1 MDFMF
6 SAIRMK
12 WMVLIFIA
20 SPMHQKVLLDT
31 NVWLS
36 SSSQLLTFVL
46 PLFNLSLISPFLL
59 KTKLK
64 GLYIDE
70 ENLLSDIGQF

>member
-1 MDFMF
+1 MF
-6 SAIRMK
+6 GFQVAVSS
-12 WMVLIFIA
+12 L
-20 SPMHQKVLLDT
+20 T
-31 NVWLS
+31 VWW
-36 SSSQLLTFVL
+36 LTFVL